1 MIGINGH
8 GVGLLAG
15 WAGDIADLDYWDLL
29 LELKKVFAVNGA
41 VGVEELVGDVGQD
54 GGAARGD
61 PAFGDEGEEA
71 GEEFVDVDAGIEVG
85 EFGQEVG
92 GEVFRVTVR
101 LLRGA
106 GVAQTE
112 MVRTESKVG
121 L

>member
-1 MIGINGH
+1 MRLEVVI
-8 GVGLLAG
+8 VG
-15 WAGDIADLDYWDLL
+15 D
-29 LELKKVFAVNGA
+29 GA
-41 VGVEELVGDVGQD
+41 VGVEELVGDVGED
-54 GGAARGD
+54 GGTARGD
-61 PAFGDEGEEA
+61 ATFGNEGEEPGEKLADVYA
-71 GEEFVDVDAGIEVG
+71 GG
-85 EFGQEVG
+85 EFGELGKEVG

>member
-1 MIGINGH
+1 MRLEVVI
-8 GVGLLAG
+8 VG
-15 WAGDIADLDYWDLL
+15 D
-29 LELKKVFAVNGA
+29 GA

-54 GGAARGD
+54 GGAAGGNA
-61 PAFGDEGEEA
+61 AFGNEGEKA
-71 GEEFVDVDAGIEVG
+71 GEKLADVYADGELG
-85 EFGQEVG
+85 EFGEKVG